1 MLSNINLELYRDNH
15 KEGVSFFSQLL
26 SAITGFT
33 PAKNEPHHG
42 GKRTRISEIELN
54 QAG

>member
-1 MLSNINLELYRDNH
+1 MFFDVNLELYCDNH
-15 KEGVSFFSQLL
+15 EEGVPCFSQLP

-42 GKRTRISEIELN
+42 GK
-54 QAG
+54 